1 MILTIDSDAPVA
13 PELTALL
20 RRVMAACL
28 SVEGLPDNCCAYLR
42 LTDDAEIHEINLSQ
56 RGVDRAT
63 DVLSFPSV
71 NYRRGTAR
79 DNLPLLRREYDPE
92 QGGMFL
98 GDIVISLER
107 ARAQAAEYGHS
118 PQREI
123 GYLTAHALFHLM
135 GYDHMVDSD
144 RAVMRAREEA
154 AMALVDLK
162 RD

>member
-1 MILTIDSDAPVA
+1 MRLTIDGGAPVA
-13 PELTALL
+13 PELRALL
-20 RRVMAACL
+20 ERVMRACL
-28 SVEGLPDNCCAYLR
+28 EVEGLPEGCCAYL
-42 LTDDAEIHEINLSQ
+42 LMTDDEGIRQINREQ
-56 RGVDRAT
+56 RGIDRAT

-79 DNLPLLRREYDPE
+79 DNLSLLRREYDPE

-118 PQREI
+118 EARET
-123 GYLTAHALFHLM
+123 GYLAAHALFHLM
-135 GYDHMVDSD
+135 GYDHMTDGD
-144 RAVMRAREEA
+144 RRLMRAREEA

-162 RD
+162 RA